1 MRLEPGAAAGAD
13 AIRELPMADTALF
26 LLRHAHAGDRDQWS
40 GSDDERPLSSKG
52 REQAARMADY
62 VSALPS
68 RPDAVI
74 SSPKV
79 RAFDTAVPVAERL
92 GVPVRVDERLGS
104 FLSPTVVDA
113 ILADA
118 GDPRR
123 PVLVGHDPDFSELLG
138 ELTGLAAPGMRKGA
152 LAEIAIGRPV
162 GAGTG
167 RLRLLL
173 APDAIPG

>member
-1 MRLEPGAAAGAD
+1 
-13 AIRELPMADTALF
+13 
-26 LLRHAHAGDRDQWS
+26 
-40 GSDDERPLSSKG
+40 
-52 REQAARMADY
+52 
-62 VSALPS
+62 
-68 RPDAVI
+68 
-74 SSPKV
+74 
-79 RAFDTAVPVAERL
+79 
-92 GVPVRVDERLGS
+92 
-104 FLSPTVVDA
+104 VVDA